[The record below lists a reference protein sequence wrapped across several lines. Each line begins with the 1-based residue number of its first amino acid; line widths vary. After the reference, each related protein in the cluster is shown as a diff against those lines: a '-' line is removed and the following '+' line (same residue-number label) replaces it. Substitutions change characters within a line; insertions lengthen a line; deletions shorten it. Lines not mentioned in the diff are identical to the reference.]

1 MTFDYDNRTRIEE
14 TELNAS
20 ELSSIAQGAPTA
32 SEISSVLADVY
43 PIISFS
49 SDGQVLN
56 ANFLA
61 QTMFGYTQEEFLKL
75 NHRQLCGVNATESTS
90 YSSFWDNLLNG
101 NSAKDNYVRFTKDG
115 KPLWVSGKYVTI
127 KGLDSRLSKI
137 VCIYQDIT
145 EQKVKEI
152 DLSGK
157 IRALDRSNAVIEFS
171 PDGQILD
178 SNQNF
183 LQTLGYTLEEL
194 KGRHH
199 NIFCKIEK
207 DEEYRSF
214 WKELGSGEFKSGIY
228 QRIRKDGSSV
238 WINATYNPIFDLR
251 GNVIKVVKFAS
262 NVTEQVLRDFK
273 NKNILNAINQAMAVV
288 EFDLNGHIVNA
299 NKAFLETM
307 EYSLDEI
314 VGKHHK
320 MFCEQPYASSPEYKE
335 FWDNLRAGNSHNGE
349 YRRVGKDNKIVTL
362 NAVYSP
368 VHDIHGQLMG
378 VVKVAFDTTSTI
390 MGLVGQLSYFSSN
403 LSTLATDMKARSLK
417 LKEGASTTKQRL
429 KNASDSIA
437 NVDDSIQS
445 TAAGSEEMAVTV
457 QEISRNASQAARA
470 ASGAVHL
477 AQTVLE
483 TVRVL
488 GKSSDEIGGVVKM
501 ISNIADQSNLLALNA
516 TIEAARAGEAG
527 KGFAI
532 VAEEVKQLSRAT
544 SDSTQDI
551 STKIGA
557 IQEDTSSVI
566 TSIRSI
572 NQEINHVC
580 EISNNI
586 AAAVEEQTAT
596 TSEMARA
603 MSQAAMQ
610 SGDISSSIET
620 VLASASATSEDADS
634 IIEASETLSNCVE
647 GLNLL
652 IESLCQ

>member
-1 MTFDYDNRTRIEE
+1 MTFDYENQTKIQE
-14 TELNAS
+14 TELSPNQ
-20 ELSSIAQGAPTA
+20 LSSIAQISPTS
-32 SEISSVLADVY
+32 SEIASILADVY

-49 SDGQVLN
+49 NDGQVLN

-61 QTMFGYTQEEFLKL
+61 QTLFGYTQEEFQRLT
-75 NHRQLCGVNATESTS
+75 HRQLCGANAADSPNYT
-90 YSSFWDNLLNG
+90 SFWDSLLNG
-101 NSAKDNYVRFTKDG
+101 NSVNDTYVRFTKDG
-115 KPLWVSGKYVTI
+115 RPIWISGKYVTI
-127 KGLDSRLSKI
+127 KGLDSRSSKI

-145 EQKVKEI
+145 AQKIKEI

-157 IRALDRSNAVIEFS
+157 MNALDRSNAVIEFS
-171 PDGQILD
+171 PDGQILEA
-178 SNQNF
+178 NQNF
-183 LQTLGYTLEEL
+183 LKALGYTLEEI

-199 NIFCKIEK
+199 SIFCKIDS
-207 DEEYRSF
+207 DEEYQQF
-214 WKELGSGEFKSGIY
+214 WEDLAAGEFKNGIY
-228 QRIRKDGSSV
+228 QRIKKDGSSV
-238 WINATYNPIFDLR
+238 WINATYNPIFDFR
-251 GNVIKVVKFAS
+251 GNIIKIVKFAS
-262 NVTEQVLRDFK
+262 DVTEQVLRDYK
-273 NKNILNAINQAMAVV
+273 NENILQALNQAMAVV
-288 EFDLNGHIVNA
+288 EFDLGGHILNA
-299 NKAFLETM
+299 NEAFLTTM
-307 EYSLDEI
+307 DYSMDEI
-314 VGKHHK
+314 RGKHHK
-320 MFCEQPYASSPEYKE
+320 MFCEEPYASSPEYKE

-349 YRRVGKDNKIVTL
+349 YRRIGKDNKVVALT
-362 NAVYSP
+362 AVYSP
-368 VHDIHGQLMG
+368 LHDIHGQLMG

-403 LSTLATDMKARSLK
+403 LSSLATDLKARSLK
-417 LKEGASTTKQRL
+417 LKEGASTTKLKL

-457 QEISRNASQAARA
+457 QEMSRNASQAARA
-470 ASGAVHL
+470 ASGAVTL

-483 TVRVL
+483 TVKVL

-566 TSIRSI
+566 NCIKSI

-603 MSQAAMQ
+603 MSQAATQ

-620 VLASASATSEDADS
+620 VLASASATSEDAES

-652 IESLCQ
+652 IETLCQ